1 MWGFMVWYAY
11 IINIKEGVDAYVKEK
26 IYLGKFPV

>member
-1 MWGFMVWYAY
+1 MWGFMVWYDS
-11 IINIKEGVDAYVKEK
+11 INIKKGVDAYVKEK